1 MSDSK
6 HIKVNQAQNMPLA
19 YQTLASH
26 YTSSPQ
32 NWTEFKTETNTK
44 ATVKAQTPTAK
55 SKRGAGNS
63 VLLRNINA

>member
-26 YTSSPQ
+26 YTSSSQ

-44 ATVKAQTPTAK
+44 APVKAQTPQE
-55 SKRGAGNS
+55 SLRGG
-63 VLLRNINA
+63 LGILYF